1 MTQNVSDEELDNA
14 RHEMEFCFNQIKDLE
29 PQALQLSKGR
39 LEAETVV
46 QQLLN
51 KVLTDQWNEQFKELM
66 LKTIGAQVKYIK
78 LLERRIG
85 K

>member
-1 MTQNVSDEELDNA
+1 MIPNVSDEELDNA
-14 RHEMEFCFNQIKDLE
+14 RHEVEFCFNQINDLE
-29 PQALQLSKGR
+29 PQALQLSKGK

-51 KVLTDQWNEQFKELM
+51 KMLTDQWNEQFRGLM
-66 LKTIGAQVKYIK
+66 LKTLEAQGKYIK